1 MDKETRKP
9 LGIPVKV
16 AIYIRTTANNVDY
29 MHDEYLDVYKNY
41 DIVQFYLDDIHG
53 KQPAFNQLLADAKN
67 REFEVVITKSIM
79 NFEDTQILSDIMQ
92 TLRTFKQPIAIYFE
106 DENLFSFDIEERYK
120 KKLRERFFGNL
131 QVVNEDEWR
140 KCETQ

>member
-1 MDKETRKP
+1 MDNKTRKP
-9 LGIPVKV
+9 LGIPVKI

-29 MHDEYLDVYKNY
+29 LHDEYLDVYKNY
-41 DIVQFYLDDIHG
+41 DIVQFYLDDIYG

-92 TLRTFKQPIAIYFE
+92 TLRTMKQPIAIYFE

-120 KKLRERFFGNL
+120 KRLRERFFGNL
-131 QVVNEDEWR
+131 QVVNEDE
-140 KCETQ
+140 

>member
-1 MDKETRKP
+1 M
-9 LGIPVKV
+9 
-16 AIYIRTTANNVDY
+16 
-29 MHDEYLDVYKNY
+29 DVYKNY

-131 QVVNEDEWR
+131 QVVNEDE
-140 KCETQ
+140 

>member
-1 MDKETRKP
+1 MDNKTRKP
-9 LGIPVKV
+9 LGIPVKI

-29 MHDEYLDVYKNY
+29 LHDEYLDAYKNY
-41 DIVQFYLDDIHG
+41 DIVQFYLDDIYG

-140 KCETQ
+140 KCET

>member
-29 MHDEYLDVYKNY
+29 MHDEYLEVYKNY
-41 DIVQFYLDDIHG
+41 DIIQFYLDDIYG
-53 KQPAFNQLLADAKN
+53 RQPAFNQLMTDARN
-67 REFEVVITKSIM
+67 GMFEIVITKSIM
-79 NFEDTQILSDIMQ
+79 NFYDTKDLADVMQ
-92 TLRTFKQPIAIYFE
+92 TLRALKQPIAIFFE

-120 KKLRERFFGNL
+120 KRLRERFFGNL
-131 QVVNEDEWR
+131 QVVDEDEWR
-140 KCETQ
+140 KCKTQ

>member
-1 MDKETRKP
+1 MDNKTRKP
-9 LGIPVKV
+9 LGIPVKI

-29 MHDEYLDVYKNY
+29 LHDEYLDVYKNY
-41 DIVQFYLDDIHG
+41 DIVQFYLDDIYG

-106 DENLFSFDIEERYK
+106 DENLFSFDIEERYR

-131 QVVNEDEWR
+131 QVVNEDE
-140 KCETQ
+140 